1 MERRNWFKNVGTTV
15 AAFTVTNFLVNC
27 GSSSDDAVSQE
38 TATTGSGCTEG
49 TATASANQN
58 VSLTDLKAIADYYKA
73 NNKDYIN
80 SNQGGGTTYATK
92 VYANKHVLSS
102 KEAASVEASGETT
115 QTLAQIRGMY
125 MDPAD
130 TGHNATVSVAKA
142 ADGDGVTVTWSC
154 NHGCEPVSAT
164 SHGITAFDFWM
175 AGDTSGPKATHEI
188 TETVAKNTEFTKDFK
203 AADLG
208 TAKFAYLIVH
218 CNNHGG
224 RICISPLELSTDSTT
239 AEAA

>member
-27 GSSSDDAVSQE
+27 GSSSDDAASQE

-130 TGHNATVSVAKA
+130 SGHNATIKSVVKA
-142 ADGDGVTVTWSC
+142 DNGDMTVTWSC
-154 NHGCEPVSAT
+154 AHGLIPATEPT
-164 SHGITAFDFWM
+164 HGITAFDLWV
-175 AGDTSGPKATHEI
+175 AGDTSGPKANYTV
-188 TETVAKNTEFTKDFK
+188 TESVGANEEVSAVLA
-203 AADLG
+203 AADIG